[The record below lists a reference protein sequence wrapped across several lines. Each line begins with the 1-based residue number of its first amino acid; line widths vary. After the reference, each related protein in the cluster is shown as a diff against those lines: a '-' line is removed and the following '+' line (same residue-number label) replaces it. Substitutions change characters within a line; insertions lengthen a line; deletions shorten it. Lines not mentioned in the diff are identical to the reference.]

1 VQNPRIKRLIILAA
15 ISSILYLLNR
25 FLIIPTQSEFSFFS
39 NYFGDLLALPVY
51 LPLSV
56 YLAQRLKLIPDDFQ
70 LTLLHIL
77 FAGLL
82 FSILFEGIVPAID
95 SAATRDPWDIVA
107 YFVGGFVVYGIGSVP
122 GIDQTNQD
130 LN

>member
-1 VQNPRIKRLIILAA
+1 MILAA
-15 ISSILYLLNR
+15 VSSILYVLNR
-25 FLIIPTQSEFSFFS
+25 IMIIPNQPTLSFFS

-51 LPLSV
+51 LPLSL
-56 YLAQRLKLIPDDFQ
+56 YLALRLELIPNDFQ

-77 FAGLL
+77 LAGIL

-95 SAATRDPWDIVA
+95 RSTIRDPWDIVA
-107 YFVGGFVVYGIGSVP
+107 YFIGGLVVYAIGSIP
-122 GIDQTNQD
+122 GADQTNKN